1 MPFSTLLFD
10 YLSKK
15 NFKTIDGKE
24 NLNFVNVE
32 HNRKEIMIRRLPRA
46 AGYSANYKHVVYW
59 FEDKMTKYKLPFPE
73 NIYISPP
80 KEEKSSETHGFIS
93 FPTVN
98 LNFKAGML
106 LNGAQMYGTQLI
118 FDALRSGNLV
128 DPKRLNHTQPQDFYS
143 PRNRGLCMFCWKNFT
158 LGQKSEHLI
167 NCHEYRKSIS
177 KTKDIYR
184 EYVPCEQCGD
194 DIKIS
199 QFDNHKKTC
208 RAICQYCSER
218 YWVQH
223 IEAHRLICDKRM
235 TKCMHCSKHGK
246 YVEFEKHSKKCVSD
260 CPEIDDDY
268 CPVCLNHYG
277 KLGVNDQMCSLPCS
291 HSICITCLNTT
302 VSISKKPI
310 VSNGIPLVD
319 PISGAI
325 NALPAGA
332 EFDDEPED
340 EAESY
345 INWLQ
350 SNLFFSTGTLVRD
363 PVRES
368 DLEWDFGDNDI
379 PTSVLEYN
387 NEYDVPIILENENP
401 LDGMPLKCPICRTF
415 VPLNA
420 IKDYLN

>member
-1 MPFSTLLFD
+1 
-10 YLSKK
+10 
-15 NFKTIDGKE
+15 
-24 NLNFVNVE
+24 
-32 HNRKEIMIRRLPRA
+32 
-46 AGYSANYKHVVYW
+46 
-59 FEDKMTKYKLPFPE
+59 
-73 NIYISPP
+73 
-80 KEEKSSETHGFIS
+80 
-93 FPTVN
+93 
-98 LNFKAGML
+98 
-106 LNGAQMYGTQLI
+106 
-118 FDALRSGNLV
+118 
-128 DPKRLNHTQPQDFYS
+128 
-143 PRNRGLCMFCWKNFT
+143 
-158 LGQKSEHLI
+158 
-167 NCHEYRKSIS
+167 
-177 KTKDIYR
+177 
-184 EYVPCEQCGD
+184 
-194 DIKIS
+194 
-199 QFDNHKKTC
+199 
-208 RAICQYCSER
+208 
-218 YWVQH
+218 
-223 IEAHRLICDKRM
+223 
-235 TKCMHCSKHGK
+235 
-246 YVEFEKHSKKCVSD
+246 
-260 CPEIDDDY
+260 
-268 CPVCLNHYG
+268 
-277 KLGVNDQMCSLPCS
+277 MCSLPWS

-387 NEYDVPIILENENP
+387 NEYDVPIILEDENP

-420 IKDYLN
+420 IKEYLN